1 MSEPVTNAEV
11 EDVLSSIRRLVSED
25 KRPLQTSSPASVPSP
40 VEAPGPVTDAEA
52 QAAGPQQQDEGA
64 EFKSMRSTAAD
75 KITSE
80 DFTPHLSLRATT
92 APVVKA
98 VKLPVPSLSSSSLG
112 WL

>member
-25 KRPLQTSSPASVPSP
+25 KRPLQTSNPTPVPSP

-52 QAAGPQQQDEGA
+52 QAAAPQQQGEGA

-75 KITSE
+75 KITS
-80 DFTPHLSLRATT
+80 
-92 APVVKA
+92 
-98 VKLPVPSLSSSSLG
+98 
-112 WL
+112 